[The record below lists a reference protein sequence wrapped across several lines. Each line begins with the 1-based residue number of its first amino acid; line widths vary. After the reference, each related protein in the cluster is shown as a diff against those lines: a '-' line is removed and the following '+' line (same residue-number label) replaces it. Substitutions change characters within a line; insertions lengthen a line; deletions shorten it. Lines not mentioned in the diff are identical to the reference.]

1 MSFKGLY
8 TKSRMGWFVA
18 SLKSERYIAPYVQFL
33 FMGAHKFEFLTR
45 VPTRKRVRIIT
56 AVANQ
61 WS

>member
-1 MSFKGLY
+1 
-8 TKSRMGWFVA
+8 MGWFVA